1 MGNLLWKWTTTTTEM
16 ENNLDE
22 SDGVISND
30 DITKLLYVNEEENIC
45 VVENILDMS
54 ITDIHNKR
62 ATNVLLN
69 LCSEYNVNFEELDV
83 SQKEIIELGYIGPG
97 KELLTTILEFFFK
110 ENTVMRMHA
119 ILHDSFGMFYRK
131 TKLSNGYYYRSTQ
144 LALAEWKKKS
154 PLIGHIT
161 GILFCIF
168 YLRNHKF
175 CE

>member
-1 MGNLLWKWTTTTTEM
+1 MGNLLWKPAKTE
-16 ENNLDE
+16 NIQDE
-22 SDGVISND
+22 EDGVITND
-30 DITKLLYVNEEENIC
+30 DITDLLYKDEPTNMEVIKKDLNMTISD
-45 VVENILDMS
+45 V
-54 ITDIHNKR
+54 HNKR

-69 LCSEYNVNFEELDV
+69 LCSEYNIPFEKLAVTE
-83 SQKEIIELGYIGPG
+83 KEIAELGYIGPG
-97 KELLTTILEFFFK
+97 KEFLTTVLEFFFK
-110 ENTVMRMHA
+110 DNTVMRMHA

-131 TKLSNGYYYRSTQ
+131 TRLGNGYYYRSTRPE
-144 LALAEWKKKS
+144 LSEWKKKS

>member
-30 DITKLLYVNEEENIC
+30 DITKLLYANEEENIS

-83 SQKEIIELGYIGPG
+83 SQNEIIEV
-97 KELLTTILEFFFK
+97 EFFFK
-110 ENTVMRMHA
+110 ENTVIRMHA
-119 ILHDSFGMFYRK
+119 IIHDSFGMFYRK
-131 TKLSNGYYYRSTQ
+131 TKQNNGYYYRSTQ
-144 LALAEWKKKS
+144 LELAEWKKKS

>member
-1 MGNLLWKWTTTTTEM
+1 MGNLLWKSTKTGINIIQDEEDGVMTNEDITQ
-16 ENNLDE
+16 LLYKDE
-22 SDGVISND
+22 SYNMGVIKKELNMTIS
-30 DITKLLYVNEEENIC
+30 
-45 VVENILDMS
+45 
-54 ITDIHNKR
+54 DIHNKR

-69 LCSEYNVNFEELDV
+69 LCSIYNVDFDKFNV
-83 SQKEIIELGYIGPG
+83 SEKEITELGYIGPA
-97 KELLTTILEFFFK
+97 KELLTSVLEFFFK
-110 ENTVMRMHA
+110 DNTVMRMHA

-131 TKLSNGYYYRSTQ
+131 TRLGNGYYYRSKKTE
-144 LALAEWKKKS
+144 LSEWKKKS